1 MVNAPLPNRDDR
13 DLEQRVGRALRG
25 LPPRSAP
32 TTLEA
37 RVQRELG
44 RLAMRPWWRRSFAH
58 WPVLVRAAFVTACL
72 VLAAGMLF
80 EGNWLWSLVQSPPR
94 WLYECLA
101 VGGLFYVILFALGA
115 AAYRALYLDTPVK
128 VTT

>member
-1 MVNAPLPNRDDR
+1 M
-13 DLEQRVGRALRG
+13 LRG

-32 TTLEA
+32 ATLEA
-37 RVQRELG
+37 RVRGELE
-44 RLAMRPWWRRSFAH
+44 RLAMRPWWHRSFAH
-58 WPVLVRAAFVTACL
+58 WPAAVRAAFVAACL
-72 VLAAGMLF
+72 ALAALMLF
-80 EGNWLWSLVQSPPR
+80 EGNWLWSDLQSLPR

-101 VGGLFYVILFALGA
+101 VGGLFYMILFGLGA